1 MSDIPRLVV
10 FDCDGTLVD
19 SQHLIVTAMTRAF
32 DAHGVA
38 LPDRQAIL
46 SIVGLSLPEAVAQLV
61 PDAEMGD
68 VHLLSDAD
76 KAAFKDLRQEP
87 DHHEPLYP
95 GARETVEA
103 LAGEPSVLLGVA
115 TGKSL
120 RGLEFVLGHH
130 GLREHFFT
138 LHTADDGPSKPH
150 PHMLEEAMRT
160 AGVPPGATVMIGD
173 TTFDMQMAKSAGA
186 RSIAVAWGYHGEA
199 ALRGVDPDHFV
210 TGFEDVLPAIE
221 SVFGKREAEPVS

>member
-61 PDAEMGD
+61 PDAEMDD
-68 VHLLSDAD
+68 VHLLSDAY

>member
-68 VHLLSDAD
+68 VHLLSDAY

>member
-68 VHLLSDAD
+68 VHLLSDAY

-150 PHMLEEAMRT
+150 PHMLEGAMRT

>member
-1 MSDIPRLVV
+1 VSNDPRLVV

-32 DAHGVA
+32 EAHGVA
-38 LPDRQAIL
+38 LPERQAIL
-46 SIVGLSLPEAVAQLV
+46 SIVGLSLPQAVAQLV

-68 VHLLSDAD
+68 VHILSEAY

-103 LAGEPSVLLGVA
+103 LAGDPSVLLGVA

-120 RGLEFVLGHH
+120 RGLEIVLGHH

-150 PHMLEEAMRT
+150 PHMLEEAMRA
-160 AGVPPGATVMIGD
+160 AGVPPEATVMIGD
-173 TTFDMQMAKSAGA
+173 TTFDMEMAKSAGA
-186 RSIAVAWGYHGEA
+186 RSIAVSWGYHNEA
-199 ALRGVDPDHFV
+199 ALRGTAPDHFV
-210 TGFEDVLPAIE
+210 TGYGDVLPAIE
-221 SVFGKREAEPVS
+221 TVFGSHKTAAVS

>member
-68 VHLLSDAD
+68 VHLLSDAY
-76 KAAFKDLRQEP
+76 KAAFKDLRQEQ